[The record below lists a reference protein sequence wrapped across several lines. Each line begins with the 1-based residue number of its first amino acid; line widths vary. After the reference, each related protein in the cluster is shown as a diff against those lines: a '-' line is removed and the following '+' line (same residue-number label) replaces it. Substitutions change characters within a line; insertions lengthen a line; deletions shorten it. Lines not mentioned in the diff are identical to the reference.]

1 MSYSDHITLRNC
13 TIDCDIYKEIELK
26 PDQYE
31 LSNFVFENMN
41 ITEKSPEKA
50 PKLDDAGG
58 HVFWTDK

>member
-1 MSYSDHITLRNC
+1 LRNC

-58 HVFWTDK
+58 HVFWTEK